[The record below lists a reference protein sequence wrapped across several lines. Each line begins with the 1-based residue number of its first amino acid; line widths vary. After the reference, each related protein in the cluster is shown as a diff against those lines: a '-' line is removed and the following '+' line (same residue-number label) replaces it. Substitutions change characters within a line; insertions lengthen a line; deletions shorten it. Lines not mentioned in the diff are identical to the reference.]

1 MLIIYRELLQIFYK
15 YYLIFTKTL
24 WVCNIIITILQVR
37 KLGTQKLNN
46 LCKATQNLSSSLGV
60 QI

>member
-37 KLGTQKLNN
+37 KLGTQELNN